1 MFLWSIQISIVS
13 IVLIF
18 LVHHLI
24 HFFKSTLTVPK
35 IKDLVDNPSKKYE
48 KMYNIINNNNYNNDN
63 NNNYNN
69 DNYNNDNNDNNNNNK
84 NISFKQDYTMID
96 LLPKHDENTSSMKSE
111 LKTFLKKQLTEN
123 SEKNMDTISS
133 SSNMS
138 YSNLE

>member
-63 NNNYNN
+63 N
-69 DNYNNDNNDNNNNNK
+69 NYNNDNNDNNNNNK